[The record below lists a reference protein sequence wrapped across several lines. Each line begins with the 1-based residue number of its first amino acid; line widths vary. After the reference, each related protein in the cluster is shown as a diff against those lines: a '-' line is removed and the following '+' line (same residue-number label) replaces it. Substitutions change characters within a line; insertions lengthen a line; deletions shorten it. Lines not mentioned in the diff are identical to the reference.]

1 MTVKK
6 GADEGKSKW
15 GGKSELPSR
24 LWSELSSTGR
34 AHRAQLSTFAS
45 SYPPESPKLRI
56 YSEEFGTFQ
65 GKMVNKTRN

>member
-1 MTVKK
+1 MKK

-34 AHRAQLSTFAS
+34 AHRPKLSTFTS
-45 SYPPESPKLRI
+45 TSYPPGSPKLRI